1 MSLQDNMMMAAAWL
15 AKATTDEKER
25 AGYLQDAFQFYTAGG
40 GRWDIPPCEPSVGS
54 GGLAGNMG
62 AAAAASSRIWW
73 LLADVKPA
81 AAHGESGR
89 AEQGPGRAPAQPGQP
104 PVSRCCSS
112 CAHADLL
119 CMLCLACRHFLGRV
133 LP

>member
-40 GRWDIPPCEPSVGS
+40 GRWDISPCEPSVGS

-62 AAAAASSRIWW
+62 AAAAASSRI
-73 LLADVKPA
+73 
-81 AAHGESGR
+81 
-89 AEQGPGRAPAQPGQP
+89 
-104 PVSRCCSS
+104 
-112 CAHADLL
+112 
-119 CMLCLACRHFLGRV
+119 
-133 LP
+133 